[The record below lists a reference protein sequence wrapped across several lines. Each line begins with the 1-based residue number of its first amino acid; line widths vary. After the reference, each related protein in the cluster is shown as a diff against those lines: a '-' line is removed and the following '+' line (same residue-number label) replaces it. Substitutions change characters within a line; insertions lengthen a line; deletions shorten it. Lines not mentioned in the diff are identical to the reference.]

1 MYVTYLFYH
10 GYVCSCVSWP
20 GQKGSV
26 AIVCL
31 FTQQEIPL
39 PLHPLITPAA
49 KQILLLTHTD
59 TKCHCPSV
67 YKQHCWDK
75 QLYYW
80 DDLDSLVFLHVFLSR
95 APLFFIYILLTLP
108 LLLFFFFFLFF
119 SAFIFVTCEC
129 GALRLPV
136 GLCLSM
142 SKWHMFNTLYD
153 VSQRVKVCVCV
164 CECQKPAVQ
173 FCKTWKNWFPLAAI
187 SRWWLV
193 VQWRVTGFHH
203 SVNKMNTP
211 TDTIPNCEAF
221 STSHTR
227 IASLND
233 LWTLKLDWRNNKGA
247 FNLDCL
253 KSFYLHSLCILHPYY
268 LWA

>member
-1 MYVTYLFYH
+1 MSF
-10 GYVCSCVSWP
+10 
-20 GQKGSV
+20 
-26 AIVCL
+26 
-31 FTQQEIPL
+31 
-39 PLHPLITPAA
+39 
-49 KQILLLTHTD
+49 
-59 TKCHCPSV
+59 
-67 YKQHCWDK
+67 
-75 QLYYW
+75 
-80 DDLDSLVFLHVFLSR
+80 SLVPLSFSFI
-95 APLFFIYILLTLP
+95 FFSHCH
-108 LLLFFFFFLFF
+108 FFFFFCFF

-136 GLCLSM
+136 GLCLGM
-142 SKWHMFNTLYD
+142 SKWHMFNTVYD

-173 FCKTWKNWFPLAAI
+173 FWKTWKNAFPLAAI

-193 VQWRVTGFHH
+193 VQWRVTGLHH
-203 SVNKMNTP
+203 SVNKMNTH

-233 LWTLKLDWRNNKGA
+233 LWTLKLDL
-247 FNLDCL
+247 NLDCL